1 MPVDPQ
7 DTSYQDR
14 LVALKLLRENMFYAN
29 PKAYAYT
36 DIAEDFPGTAKAV
49 APILKNVLPSAAII
63 SSNPEERSKQIDAAI
78 EKIKATKKSK
88 GSLLGEM
95 WDNVK
100 HLTPEAMRAGALFS
114 AVPTLLGMRYPW
126 ARNAAGKLRP
136 QIPIAPISAIKKF
149 FTTKSHIDPNL
160 SPIANNWMAREK
172 LKAHRKHFAKN
183 VLENA
188 LMGGAY
194 SAAAGVALPLFAGNY
209 ELSDKA
215 LQEAKEIMQKN
226 PYITSLPASEM
237 MSAIRQHKSEQP
249 LSGVQRI
256 KNTLLGTGLGT
267 LTALPGAAVPAL
279 LSGAGRFSGNALGK
293 LLSKLPNTGLSK
305 VDKFIKTHANTDPLR
320 KGVGSTITN
329 RLKKDVP
336 IAAAFGGG
344 LGALSG
350 ALSSNN
356 PLIDEYENIKSNQ
369 A

>member
-1 MPVDPQ
+1 MPADPQ

-14 LVALKLLRENMFYAN
+14 LVALKLLRENMFYAD
-29 PKAYAYT
+29 PKTYAYT

-63 SSNPEERSKQIDAAI
+63 SRNPEERAKQIDAAI
-78 EKIKATKKSK
+78 EKIKATRKSK

-136 QIPIAPISAIKKF
+136 QMPIAPISAIKKF
-149 FTTKSHIDPNL
+149 FTTKAHIDPNL
-160 SPIANNWMAREK
+160 SPLANNWMAGEK
-172 LKAHRKHFAKN
+172 LKAHRRHFAKN
-183 VLENA
+183 VLENS

-209 ELSDKA
+209 ELSDNA

-249 LSGVQRI
+249 LSSGQRI
-256 KNTLLGTGLGT
+256 KNTLLGTGLGA
-267 LTALPGAAVPAL
+267 LTSLPGAAVPAI
-279 LSGAGRFSGNALGK
+279 LSGAGRFSSNALGR
-293 LLSKLPNTGLSK
+293 LLSKLPNTGLAN
-305 VDKFIKTHANTDPLR
+305 VDKFIKTHANTAPLR